1 MALFYVNIIKFLLLK
16 MDVINNNKLNIIVL
30 SVISITNGYSFYFLN
45 KNNKLNRLKIRAKK
59 LK

>member
-1 MALFYVNIIKFLLLK
+1 MN
-16 MDVINNNKLNIIVL
+16 VINNNKLNIIVL
-30 SVISITNGYSFYFLN
+30 SVITITNGYSFYFLN